1 MSPSSKVVIAC
12 FLQMQTSAY
21 EIPQIIIE
29 YVEISLNRY
38 SVRLS
43 WLDDFILSKVR
54 RHQPTSTFL
63 GIKTKFI
70 MYFCL

>member
-43 WLDDFILSKVR
+43 WLDDFIL
-54 RHQPTSTFL
+54 
-63 GIKTKFI
+63 
-70 MYFCL
+70 